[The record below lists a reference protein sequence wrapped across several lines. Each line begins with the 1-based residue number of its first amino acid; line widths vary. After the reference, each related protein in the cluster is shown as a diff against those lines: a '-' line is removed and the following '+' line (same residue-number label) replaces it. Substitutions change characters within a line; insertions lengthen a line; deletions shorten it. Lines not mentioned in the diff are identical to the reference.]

1 MEFNI
6 KTINHKDEYIKYY
19 NDFVSKKLLPIY
31 FHTIIG
37 GVFFC
42 DALFLTVIV
51 IWLKHMAIIL
61 NILLIFLIAIFF
73 LFKNRKSGKKA
84 EKYAERGLYLIRNI
98 KEVNY
103 IFTSEKITGLTE
115 YGETIFLPEHI
126 YEIDLADDYVAF
138 KFFYGSLNFF
148 CKNDFENEEQWNDF
162 KNLIKSDYSKIK
174 RFYENKPFNKK
185 HYFFSGLIAL
195 LFSALIIGFQIY
207 KFFY

>member
-19 NDFVSKKLLPIY
+19 NDFVSKRLLPVYLHI
-31 FHTIIG
+31 IIG
-37 GVFFC
+37 GLFFC
-42 DALFLTVIV
+42 DALFLSVIF
-51 IWLKHMAIIL
+51 IWSKNMAIIL
-61 NILLIFLIAIFF
+61 NILLIYLVSIFF

-115 YGETIFLPEHI
+115 FGETIFLPEHI

-148 CKNDFENEEQWNDF
+148 CKNDFENEELWNDF

-185 HYFFSGLIAL
+185 HYIIASLIVL
-195 LFSALIIGFQIY
+195 LLSAVIIGLQYYYI
-207 KFFY
+207 FF

>member
-19 NDFVSKKLLPIY
+19 NDFVSKRLLPVYLHI
-31 FHTIIG
+31 IIG
-37 GVFFC
+37 GLFFC
-42 DALFLTVIV
+42 DALFLSVIF
-51 IWLKHMAIIL
+51 IWSKNMAIIL
-61 NILLIFLIAIFF
+61 NILLIYLVSIFF

-115 YGETIFLPEHI
+115 FGETIFLPEHI

-138 KFFYGSLNFF
+138 KFFYSSLNFF
-148 CKNDFENEEQWNDF
+148 CKNDFENEELWNDF

-185 HYFFSGLIAL
+185 HYIIASLIVL
-195 LFSALIIGFQIY
+195 LLSAVIIGLQYYYI
-207 KFFY
+207 FF

>member
-19 NDFVSKKLLPIY
+19 NDFVSKRLLPVYLHI
-31 FHTIIG
+31 IIG
-37 GVFFC
+37 GLFFC
-42 DALFLTVIV
+42 DALFLSVIF
-51 IWLKHMAIIL
+51 IWSKNTAIIL
-61 NILLIFLIAIFF
+61 NILLIYLVSIFF

-115 YGETIFLPEHI
+115 FGETIFLPEHI

-148 CKNDFENEEQWNDF
+148 CKNDFENEELWNDF

-185 HYFFSGLIAL
+185 HYIIASLIVL
-195 LFSALIIGFQIY
+195 LLSAVIIGLQYYYI
-207 KFFY
+207 FF